1 MTVLPLSLI
10 PTFAVP
16 LMLILHLICIAQA
29 WRWRAQQVSPAT
41 GNFQPSIL

>member
-16 LMLILHLICIAQA
+16 LFLILHIICIAQA
-29 WRWRAQQVSPAT
+29 RQWQESALARGGEAMAI
-41 GNFQPSIL
+41 GI

>member
-16 LMLILHLICIAQA
+16 LLLMLHIICIAQA
-29 WRWRAQQVSPAT
+29 RQWKEGVHVAGAEPL
-41 GNFQPSIL
+41 PSAAV

>member
-16 LMLILHLICIAQA
+16 LVPSHLPPHLLAQVRH
-29 WRWRAQQVSPAT
+29 WREQRVSRVGERLSA
-41 GNFQPSIL
+41 SV

>member
-16 LMLILHLICIAQA
+16 LLFILHVICIAQA
-29 WRWRAQQVSPAT
+29 RRWSEQPRAHVGGQIGSLAA
-41 GNFQPSIL
+41 